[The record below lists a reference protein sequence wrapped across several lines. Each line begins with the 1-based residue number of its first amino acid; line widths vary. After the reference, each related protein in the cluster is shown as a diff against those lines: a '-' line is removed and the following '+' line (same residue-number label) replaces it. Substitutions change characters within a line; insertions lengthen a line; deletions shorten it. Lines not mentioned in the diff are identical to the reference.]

1 MKKLEF
7 YLTLVLCDFS
17 LGKQAQIVETFDS
30 INQIVTNGYNGD
42 ITKILTSKEYQNLV
56 DIATSGKIQHHLNGL
71 KQNNIGVICIDDK
84 EYPLNLKNIAQPPY
98 ILYYKGNIDLLK
110 TDCIAIV
117 GSRVC
122 TRYGADQA
130 EKFAGDLAKADFTI
144 VSGLA
149 EGIDTHAHIGALK
162 AKGKTIAVMA
172 GGLNNI
178 YPAINTNFAKQIV
191 QQDGLLISENVPTFT
206 PKNYSFIQRNRIIA
220 GVSLGVF
227 SPEMGLKSGA
237 MHTINFALD
246 EGRQVFVLP
255 GNVTSSASAGANELI
270 RNLQGACVLEPKDIA
285 NNFEGHKIKKQQNT
299 LKRNQLT
306 IEEQI
311 VLDTLKIQDT
321 HFDELLKKT
330 NLEAK
335 KLNSLLTTMEIRG
348 LIKKLTGNYFGV

>member
-17 LGKQAQIVETFDS
+17 LGKQKQIVTTFNS
-30 INQIVTNGYNGD
+30 INQIVTNGYKGE
-42 ITKILTSKEYQNLV
+42 ITKILNNQEYQKLV
-56 DIATSGKIQHHLNGL
+56 DVATSGKIAQHLKGL
-71 KQNNIGVICIDDK
+71 EFSDINVICIDDAN
-84 EYPLNLKNIAQPPY
+84 YPQTLKNIAQPPY
-98 ILYYKGNIDLLK
+98 ILYYKGNIKLLN

-122 TRYGADQA
+122 TRYGAEQA
-130 EKFAGDLAKADFTI
+130 EKFALNLAKADFTI
-144 VSGLA
+144 ISGLA

-178 YPAINTNFAKQIV
+178 YPAINTNLSKQII
-191 QQDGLLISENVPTFT
+191 QQDGLLISENVPAFI

-220 GVSLGVF
+220 GLSLGVF

-255 GNVTSSASAGANELI
+255 GNVTSSASAGTNELI
-270 RNLQGACVLEPKDIA
+270 QNLQGACVLKPQDIA
-285 NNFEGHKIKKQQNT
+285 QNFEGHLVKKDETKIKQK
-299 LKRNQLT
+299 QLT